1 MKEECLICKAL
12 LEYLESDIVMECELC
27 HKKENS
33 KTRCV
38 NNHYVCNE
46 CHTQGLDSIIGLCMR
61 EESKNPIEIIEKII
75 SGNEFSYI
83 KEWLKLIKFV
93 TKDIEYIECSDTI
106 LQIQEDIFLYGGKK
120 LYKLKH
126 KKKSRKHIK
135 FIEVIDYEIME
146 EEVFGTYLTL
156 SEILMLFE
164 FQNSII

>member
-1 MKEECLICKAL
+1 MLLRTGKQIENDLFHIFETVELDYEEV
-12 LEYLESDIVMECELC
+12 E
-27 HKKENS
+27 KKV
-33 KTRCV
+33 KI
-38 NNHYVCNE
+38 
-46 CHTQGLDSIIGLCMR
+46 DA
-61 EESKNPIEIIEKII
+61 EIIENII

-93 TKDIEYIECSDTI
+93 TKEIEYIECSDTI
-106 LQIQEDIFLYGGKK
+106 TQIQEDIFLYGGKK

-126 KKKSRKHIK
+126 KKRSRKHVK

-146 EEVFGTYLTL
+146 EDDFGTFLAL

>member
-1 MKEECLICKAL
+1 MLLKTGEQIENDLFRIFETVELDYEEV
-12 LEYLESDIVMECELC
+12 E
-27 HKKENS
+27 KKV
-33 KTRCV
+33 KIDA
-38 NNHYVCNE
+38 
-46 CHTQGLDSIIGLCMR
+46 G
-61 EESKNPIEIIEKII
+61 IIESII

-93 TKDIEYIECSDTI
+93 TKDIDYIECSDMI
-106 LQIQEDIFLYGGKK
+106 MQIQEDIFLYGAKK

-126 KKKSRKHIK
+126 KKRSRKHVK

-146 EEVFGTYLTL
+146 EDFGSFLTL

>member
-1 MKEECLICKAL
+1 MLLKTGEQIENDLFHIFETVELDYEEVEKRIKINA
-12 LEYLESDIVMECELC
+12 ETIESIV
-27 HKKENS
+27 
-33 KTRCV
+33 
-38 NNHYVCNE
+38 
-46 CHTQGLDSIIGLCMR
+46 
-61 EESKNPIEIIEKII
+61 

-93 TKDIEYIECSDTI
+93 TKNIEYIECSDMI
-106 LQIQEDIFLYGGKK
+106 MQIQEDIFLYGSKK

-126 KKKSRKHIK
+126 KKRSRKHIR

-146 EEVFGTYLTL
+146 EEDFGTCLTL

>member
-1 MKEECLICKAL
+1 MLLKTGEQIENDLFHIFETVDLDYEEI
-12 LEYLESDIVMECELC
+12 E
-27 HKKENS
+27 KKV
-33 KTRCV
+33 KI
-38 NNHYVCNE
+38 
-46 CHTQGLDSIIGLCMR
+46 DA
-61 EESKNPIEIIEKII
+61 EIIESIV

-93 TKDIEYIECSDTI
+93 TKDIDYIECSNTI
-106 LQIQEDIFLYGGKK
+106 LQIQEDIFLYGSKK

-126 KKKSRKHIK
+126 KRRSRKHVK

-146 EEVFGTYLTL
+146 EDDFGIYLVL

>member
-1 MKEECLICKAL
+1 MLLRTGEQIENDLFHIFETVELDYEEV
-12 LEYLESDIVMECELC
+12 E
-27 HKKENS
+27 KKV
-33 KTRCV
+33 KI
-38 NNHYVCNE
+38 
-46 CHTQGLDSIIGLCMR
+46 DA
-61 EESKNPIEIIEKII
+61 EIIESIV

-93 TKDIEYIECSDTI
+93 TKDIDYIECSHTI

-120 LYKLKH
+120 MYKLKH
-126 KKKSRKHIK
+126 KKRSRKHVK

-146 EEVFGTYLTL
+146 EDNFGTFLTL

>member
-1 MKEECLICKAL
+1 MLLKTGEQIENDLFRIFETVELDYEEV
-12 LEYLESDIVMECELC
+12 E
-27 HKKENS
+27 KKV
-33 KTRCV
+33 KI
-38 NNHYVCNE
+38 
-46 CHTQGLDSIIGLCMR
+46 DA
-61 EESKNPIEIIEKII
+61 EIIESII

-93 TKDIEYIECSDTI
+93 NKDMEYIECSDTI
-106 LQIQEDIFLYGGKK
+106 TQIQEDIFLYGGKK

-126 KKKSRKHIK
+126 KRRSRKHVK

-146 EEVFGTYLTL
+146 EDDLGTCLIL